1 MYVTVTCL
9 CNSAVVALNYM
20 MNILVVE
27 DHQFFRDA
35 VEACVKDIVQD
46 ANVLGFQTLRETQIA
61 LTQLKSNAHVNLD
74 LGLKDSS
81 GIGTVTQIRE
91 GWPDVRILVLSAE
104 EDLQLQHILQSHGVA
119 GYVPKT
125 KSVPEVREAIAAFL
139 RGETVFDPIV
149 GLVDGDDLEKRLARL
164 RSLTDAQMRVLR
176 AMADGSLNKQI
187 AHDLGIS
194 EVTVKFHVK
203 SVLSKLEVAN
213 RTQAVIEL
221 NTLEKYG
228 QVK

>member
-1 MYVTVTCL
+1 M
-9 CNSAVVALNYM
+9 
-20 MNILVVE
+20 
-27 DHQFFRDA
+27 
-35 VEACVKDIVQD
+35 
-46 ANVLGFQTLRETQIA
+46 
-61 LTQLKSNAHVNLD
+61 
-74 LGLKDSS
+74 
-81 GIGTVTQIRE
+81 
-91 GWPDVRILVLSAE
+91 
-104 EDLQLQHILQSHGVA
+104 
-119 GYVPKT
+119 
-125 KSVPEVREAIAAFL
+125 REAIAAFL